1 MPAPS
6 HWNRRRE
13 GKVPPRSC
21 RGRRAP
27 LLLLAL
33 ALVGLFVALPGCGSS
48 QAVRPSI
55 VVIQLDDQ
63 DLYDLG
69 ATYRSRSGRIVRVL
83 PNMRRLMVDAGV
95 TFNNYYVSVP
105 VCCPSR
111 AALLTGRY
119 ARNNGVFTN
128 VGAIG
133 GFDAYRRHDLHA
145 NVAVWLQ
152 KAGYRTIH
160 VGKFLNGYNSRPAT
174 VPPGWS
180 DWQTLAT
187 DPSTS
192 FYYGYQFN
200 DNGRITR
207 RYGDRGYRIVDSA
220 RCPHHSSRR
229 CNYVTDVLTAK
240 ALRALRRTP
249 SSRPFYLQVDYTAP
263 HVDDHGP
270 IGPPPPP
277 RYLHSLA
284 GIRAPRVPD
293 FNEADVSDKPSFVRR
308 SPQLAPN
315 DIRRVDVRYEAR
327 LESERAVDDGLGAL
341 IRTLRRLGRLPNTYV
356 FLTSDNGYF
365 QGEHRFAT
373 GKFLPYET
381 ANHMPLLVRGPGI
394 PTGRRSDAL
403 SANVDLAP
411 TFLQISGGRP
421 TSPLD
426 GESLLH
432 YARDPALQSRRAVL
446 LEDFTKAPRQ
456 TAGRSFGPPSS
467 RVPHAYTGIRVGPY
481 KYIQYATGERE
492 LYNLNRDPYELR
504 SLAANPR
511 YRNVVAWLA
520 ERLKALA
527 ICSGHPCRRPVGP
540 IPRPLR

>member
-1 MPAPS
+1 MPLS
-6 HWNRRRE
+6 
-13 GKVPPRSC
+13 
-21 RGRRAP
+21 
-27 LLLLAL
+27 LLAL
-33 ALVGLFVALPGCGSS
+33 GLVGLLVALPGCGSS
-48 QAVRPSI
+48 HPGRPNI

-63 DLYDLG
+63 DLYDIG
-69 ATYRSRSGRIVRVL
+69 AAYRSRSGRTVRVL
-83 PNMRRLMVDAGV
+83 PNIHRLMVDAGV
-95 TFNNYYVSVP
+95 TFSRYYVSVP

-119 ARNNGVFTN
+119 AGNNGVFTN
-128 VGAIG
+128 IGAIG
-133 GFDAYRRHDLHA
+133 GFDAFRRHDLHA

-160 VGKFLNGYNSRPAT
+160 VGKFLNGYSSRPAA

-192 FYYGYQFN
+192 YYYGYRFN

-207 RYGDRGYRIVDSA
+207 LYGDRSYRTVDPAGCPRRSPS
-220 RCPHHSSRR
+220 RCK
-229 CNYVTDVLTAK
+229 YVTDVLTAK
-240 ALRALRRTP
+240 ALRALQTSP
-249 SSRPFYLQVDYTAP
+249 AGKPFYLQVDYTAP

-277 RYLHSLA
+277 RYRHSLA
-284 GIRAPRVPD
+284 GIKAPRSPA
-293 FNEADVSDKPSFVRR
+293 FNEADVSDKPSYVRR
-308 SPQLAPN
+308 TPPLDTN
-315 DIRRVDVRYEAR
+315 DVHRVDARYEAR
-327 LESERAVDDGLGAL
+327 LESERAVDDGLGAM
-341 IRTLRRLGRLPNTYV
+341 IGMLRRLGRLPNTYV

-365 QGEHRFAT
+365 QGEHRFST
-373 GKFLPYET
+373 GKFLHYET

-394 PTGRRSDAL
+394 PTGQRSEAL

-411 TFLQISGGRP
+411 TFLQISGGHP
-421 TSPLD
+421 TRPLD
-426 GESLLH
+426 GQSLLH

-446 LEDFTKAPRQ
+446 LEDFTEAPRQ

-481 KYIQYATGERE
+481 KFIHYATGERE
-492 LYNLNRDPYELR
+492 LYNLNRDPYELQ

-520 ERLKALA
+520 ARLRLLA
-527 ICSGHPCRRPVGP
+527 DCSGASCRRPLGS
-540 IPRPLR
+540 IPRPQP